1 MYFHNRHLSDITDTL
16 RTFIGHNLIKD
27 HQRGIKGSKNEAQM
41 MEKAILY
48 VKRQDMCLHAVKTP
62 KTPLRRNKGAI
73 KNINDG
79 RIKTVMYVKERWKIT
94 NKEYQN
100 VAQISKPT
108 ASRELAVLVN
118 NKILKREG
126 ITGKG
131 TFYSLIKGLT
141 NDSNGS

>member
-1 MYFHNRHLSDITDTL
+1 MYFHNRHLSDITDIL

-79 RIKTVMYVKERWKIT
+79 KIKTVMYVKERGKIT
-94 NKEYQN
+94 NTEYQKLTG
-100 VAQISKPT
+100 V
-108 ASRELAVLVN
+108 SRQMTTIDLTGLVEK
-118 NKILKREG
+118 KIFIRIGKA
-126 ITGKG
+126 GKG
-131 TFYSLIKGLT
+131 IAYQLTKLT
-141 NDSNGS
+141 NE